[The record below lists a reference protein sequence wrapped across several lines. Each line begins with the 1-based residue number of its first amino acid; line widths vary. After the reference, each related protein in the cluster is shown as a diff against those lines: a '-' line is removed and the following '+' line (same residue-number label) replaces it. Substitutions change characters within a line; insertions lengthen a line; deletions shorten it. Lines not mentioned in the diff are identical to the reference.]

1 MKKGEVGIMARLTTH
16 MNSQFEV
23 MQHRMQHFVALSDD
37 CIVCK
42 SDQSGHDQNYYI
54 VGECGSG
61 NEKVIR
67 TTVRMHMFGLDGEV
81 HAIGDRVKNGSEL
94 FEIYCRIFDL
104 KCVQCC

>member
-1 MKKGEVGIMARLTTH
+1 MI
-16 MNSQFEV
+16 
-23 MQHRMQHFVALSDD
+23 ALSANPTSPVTTKIIRLLENADPGM
-37 CIVCK
+37 K
-42 SDQSGHDQNYYI
+42 
-54 VGECGSG
+54 
-61 NEKVIR
+61 KVIR